1 MTNIT
6 NQSVPVFIISFN
18 RLSYLET
25 LVDTLESRGF
35 ENLIILDNAS
45 TYAPLLQYLEQS
57 PHRVVRLDQNLGHL
71 ALWRSGKFNQIIER
85 QRFILTDCDV
95 VPAPDCPSDVT
106 PFLNAVLDKYP
117 NHTKAGLSL
126 SVDDLPDHYRYKQ
139 RVIDWEKPFWETRLD
154 DGHYEGAIDTTFAL
168 YRPNV
173 SCDEDRWWRSIR
185 TAPPYSA
192 QHLPWY
198 ENTSIVSD
206 EELYYQ
212 RHVKGIST
220 QWSITDPDL
229 LKQQNTEL
237 QHEIAAL
244 KKEIALLKASQK
256 EANQLK
262 IKGLIIRCLRKAN
275 LLSSVERVQNL
286 ARKYK

>member
-1 MTNIT
+1 MELSNK
-6 NQSVPVFIISFN
+6 SVPVFIISFN
-18 RLSYLET
+18 RLSYLKALTET
-25 LVDTLESRGF
+25 LEQRGF
-35 ENLIILDNAS
+35 ENLTIIDNAS
-45 TYAPLLQYLEQS
+45 TYEPLLEHLEHT

-71 ALWRSGKFNQIIER
+71 ALWRSGRFDPIIKRE
-85 QRFILTDCDV
+85 RFILTDCDV
-95 VPAPDCPSDVT
+95 VPGQDCPNDITS
-106 PFLNAVLDKYP
+106 FLNTVLDRYP
-117 NHTKAGLSL
+117 NHTKVGLSL
-126 SVDDLPDHYRYKQ
+126 RIDDLPDYYRYKQ
-139 RVIDWEKPFWETRLD
+139 RVIEWEKPFWEMQLA
-154 DGHYEGAIDTTFAL
+154 DGHYEAAVDTTFAL

-173 SCDEDRWWRSIR
+173 GCDEDRWWRSIR

-192 QHLPWY
+192 QHMPWY
-198 ENTSIVSD
+198 ENTDIVSD

-244 KKEIALLKASQK
+244 KKEIALLRATQK
-256 EANQLK
+256 EAARLR
-262 IKGLIIRCLRKAN
+262 IRRLAINFLRKAH
-275 LLSSVERVQNL
+275 LLWSVQMVQNL